1 MNNVYNFVCDEKI
14 PLLVSE
20 NLAKKHNAIPIDI
33 KDGKLIVAIECE
45 SIYALQDFKLATN
58 MNIEFKKYNK
68 DILSEAI
75 IYYYKNYVKQ
85 DDNALHTIEILDS
98 ILRQAIIEKAS
109 DIHIEPQEKNVSIRI
124 RVDGYLKEILVYSH
138 DIYNQ
143 LIARIKILG
152 KMDIAEKRLPQDGR
166 VDINIDDNIVDLR
179 ISTIPT
185 VIGEKAVIR
194 ILDRRNFLKDKIELG
209 FAEYDLFLLN
219 KIIKKPNGIILVTGP
234 TGSGKTTTLY
244 SILKDLNN
252 LDKNIVTIEDPVE
265 YKLKGINQI
274 QVNTKIGL
282 TFAGGLRSILRQDP
296 DIIMIGEI
304 RDSETAKIAIR
315 AAITG
320 HLVIST
326 MHTNDAISAINRLID
341 MDIPPY
347 LLGASLIGVIA
358 QRLVRKPC
366 PMCCE
371 EYDISNEE
379 KKILDIKEDIKL
391 IRTKKCRNCDN
402 KGYKERTAIYEIVN
416 INSSIRDM
424 ILKSKNSNELKN
436 EAIKYGMTNLKDSC
450 KNLVINKKTTVEE
463 FMAISYIDD

>member
-1 MNNVYNFVCDEKI
+1 VSNVYDFIYDDKI

-33 KDGKLIVAIECE
+33 KDGKLIVAIESE
-45 SIYALQDFKLATN
+45 SIYALEDFKLATN
-58 MNIEFKKYNK
+58 MNIKFKKYNR
-68 DILSEAI
+68 DIISESI
-75 IYYYKNYVKQ
+75 DYYYKNYVKQ
-85 DDNALHTIEILDS
+85 DDNTSHTIEILDN
-98 ILRQAIIEKAS
+98 ILRQSIIEKAS
-109 DIHIEPQEKNVSIRI
+109 DIHIEPQEQNASIRI
-124 RVDGYLKEILVYSH
+124 RVDGYLKEILTYSH

-143 LIARIKILG
+143 LITRIKILG

-166 VDINIDDNIVDLR
+166 VDINIDDNVVDLR

-185 VIGEKAVIR
+185 VLGEKLVIR

-209 FAEYDLFLLN
+209 FTKYDLSLLD

-244 SILKDLNN
+244 SILKDLSS

-274 QVNTKIGL
+274 QVNPKIGL

-304 RDSETAKIAIR
+304 RDAETAKIAIR

-326 MHTNDAISAINRLID
+326 IHTNDAISAINRLID
-341 MDIPPY
+341 MDVPPY

-358 QRLVRKPC
+358 QRLVRKAC
-366 PMCCE
+366 PMCRE
-371 EYDISNEE
+371 EYNISNEE

-391 IRTKKCRNCDN
+391 IRTRRCRNCDN
-402 KGYKERTAIYEIVN
+402 KGYRERTAIYEIVN
-416 INSSIRDM
+416 INSNIRDM
-424 ILKSKNSNELKN
+424 ILKSKNSNEIKN
-436 EAIKYGMTNLKDSC
+436 EAIKNGMTTLKVSC

-463 FMAISYIDD
+463 FMATSYMED

>member
-1 MNNVYNFVCDEKI
+1 VNNVYDFVCDEKI

-45 SIYALQDFKLATN
+45 SIYALEDFKLATN
-58 MNIEFKKYNK
+58 MNIEFKRYNK
-68 DILSEAI
+68 DVLSEAI
-75 IYYYKNYVKQ
+75 NYYYKNYVNQ
-85 DDNALHTIEILDS
+85 DDNTLHTIQILDN

-109 DIHIEPQEKNVSIRI
+109 DIHIEPQEKNVTIRI

-166 VDINIDDNIVDLR
+166 VDINIDDNTVDLR

-209 FAEYDLFLLN
+209 FNEYDLLLLD

-304 RDSETAKIAIR
+304 RDPETAKIAIR

-358 QRLVRKPC
+358 QRLIRKPC
-366 PMCCE
+366 HMCCE

-424 ILKSKNSNELKN
+424 ILKSKNNSELKN

>member
-1 MNNVYNFVCDEKI
+1 VSNVYEFIYDDKI

-33 KDGKLIVAIECE
+33 KDGRLIVAIEYE
-45 SIYALQDFKLATN
+45 SIYALEDFKLATN
-58 MNIEFKKYNK
+58 MNIKFKKYNN
-68 DILSEAI
+68 DIISEAI
-75 IYYYKNYVKQ
+75 DYYYKNYIKQ
-85 DDNALHTIEILDS
+85 DDNISHTIEILDN

-109 DIHIEPQEKNVSIRI
+109 DVHIEPQEQNVTIRI
-124 RVDGYLKEILVYSH
+124 RVDGYLKEILTYSH

-143 LIARIKILG
+143 LITRIKILG

-166 VDINIDDNIVDLR
+166 VDIDIDDNIVDLR

-185 VIGEKAVIR
+185 VLGEKLVIR
-194 ILDRRNFLKDKIELG
+194 VLDRRNFLKDKIDLG
-209 FAEYDLFLLN
+209 FTKYDLSLLD

-244 SILKDLNN
+244 SILKDLSN

-347 LLGASLIGVIA
+347 LLGTSLVGVIA
-358 QRLVRKPC
+358 QRLVRKAC
-366 PMCCE
+366 AMCCE

-379 KKILDIKEDIKL
+379 KKILDIKEHIKL
-391 IRTKKCRNCDN
+391 IRARKCKSCDN
-402 KGYKERTAIYEIVN
+402 KGYRGRTAIYEIVN
-416 INSSIRDM
+416 INAEIRDM
-424 ILKSKNSNELKN
+424 ILKSSSSNEIKN
-436 EAIKYGMTNLKDSC
+436 ESIKYGMLTLKESC

>member
-1 MNNVYNFVCDEKI
+1 MSDIYDFIYDDKI

-20 NLAKKHNAIPIDI
+20 NLAKKHNAIPIAI
-33 KDGKLIVAIECE
+33 KDGKLIVAIESE
-45 SIYALQDFKLATN
+45 SIYALEDFKLATN
-58 MNIEFKKYNK
+58 MNIKFKKYNK
-68 DILSEAI
+68 DLIAEAI
-75 IYYYKNYVKQ
+75 DYHYKNHIKQ
-85 DDNALHTIEILDS
+85 YDNISHIIEILDN
-98 ILRQAIIEKAS
+98 ILRQSIIEKAS
-109 DIHIEPQEKNVSIRI
+109 DIHIEPQEQNVNIRI
-124 RVDGYLKEILVYSH
+124 RVDGYLKEILTYSY
-138 DIYNQ
+138 DVYNQ
-143 LIARIKILG
+143 LITRIKILG

-185 VIGEKAVIR
+185 VLGEKVVIR

-209 FAEYDLFLLN
+209 FTTNDLKLLD

-244 SILKDLNN
+244 SILKDLSN

-274 QVNTKIGL
+274 QVNTKVGL
-282 TFAGGLRSILRQDP
+282 TFAQGLRSILRQDP

-304 RDSETAKIAIR
+304 RDAETAKIAIR

-341 MDIPPY
+341 MDIPQY
-347 LLGASLIGVIA
+347 LLGASLIGVVA
-358 QRLVRKPC
+358 QRLVRKAC
-366 PMCCE
+366 TMCCE
-371 EYDISNEE
+371 EYDISKEE
-379 KKILDIKEDIKL
+379 KEILNVQDDIKL
-391 IRTKKCRNCDN
+391 IRTKKCRVCNN

-424 ILKSKNSNELKN
+424 ILKSKNSSELKN
-436 EAIKYGMTNLKDSC
+436 EAIKFGMTTLKESC

-463 FMAISYIDD
+463 FMAISYIED